1 MNPLSLLADLVLDML
16 LPPGEGPGAGAG
28 RLGVGGRAL
37 IVEEFA
43 CDELILA
50 AGLALSLLTSG
61 SLSLRSLNLGIRLK
75 RLASLSLVVGERPDD
90 LGLSSSSFLLSVEGS
105 VLTEPCSDFLTGEA
119 AMTVSEEDP
128 SWSVLSS
135 SSVEM
140 VELQSD
146 PTVMLDSGLSPSTS
160 RLATSTSVLLVTPEF
175 P

>member
-1 MNPLSLLADLVLDML
+1 MT
-16 LPPGEGPGAGAG
+16 
-28 RLGVGGRAL
+28 LGQDKCKCKIFLYL

-105 VLTEPCSDFLTGEA
+105 VLTEPCSDLNPHNEDDILSLQQLT
-119 AMTVSEEDP
+119 S
-128 SWSVLSS
+128 
-135 SSVEM
+135 
-140 VELQSD
+140 
-146 PTVMLDSGLSPSTS
+146 
-160 RLATSTSVLLVTPEF
+160 
-175 P
+175 